1 MHFRRAAEFYCL
13 FYIAQMRPSNR
24 VRKEDQNFIPNPK
37 SFQILH
43 TKQSVPYVSHEN
55 PWPSKT
61 LTFIVERANIS
72 NTCTESAKLRLPKKW
87 KILLSAR
94 KFESLLLSVQVPRT
108 FLTSFNSSFTL
119 LLLPKREE
127 ASSNDDVLII
137 QRICEEYDDP
147 FFLVCITLAFPSDSL
162 KDPKIPSAF
171 SHKKHTWTLQKNEK
185 KSCLENCRSM

>member
-1 MHFRRAAEFYCL
+1 MHFWRAAEFYCL

-61 LTFIVERANIS
+61 LTFIVEKANIS
-72 NTCTESAKLRLPKKW
+72 NTCIESAKLRPPKVEKSCCRPESSKVYCW
-87 KILLSAR
+87 VF
-94 KFESLLLSVQVPRT
+94 KFLEV
-108 FLTSFNSSFTL
+108 
-119 LLLPKREE
+119 
-127 ASSNDDVLII
+127 SNFSHSNYDVLII
-137 QRICEEYDDP
+137 QRICEEYDDL

-171 SHKKHTWTLQKNEK
+171 SHRQHTWTLQKNEK
-185 KSCLENCRSM
+185 KSCLENR